1 MPTDAEVKKEFRK
14 KANAAFATTYPVKT
28 LEELGYKRNKCSKCN
43 RYFWSQ
49 QETDICGDT
58 QCVGKLTFIGKSP
71 CKTEIKYLDVWKKY
85 AKIHEKLGYTPIK
98 RYPVIARWNPTT
110 EFTIASIA
118 AFQPYVVSGEI
129 KPPANPLVIP
139 QFCLRFNDTDNVGI
153 TGHNVGFIMLGEH
166 AFVKPK
172 DYDINKYLNDHLT
185 WLKDG
190 MKLPL
195 KEIKIHEDVW
205 AGGGNF
211 GPCVE
216 FFSRGLE
223 VSNQVYMQY
232 ETTPTG
238 YRELSQKVLDMGQ
251 GYGRVAWFTQGGLNN
266 YETMFPK
273 VLDKLRK
280 ITGVKLNK
288 SFAKKFYPLSPRLNI
303 DEVQDIDKA
312 WKGIANEL
320 GMTLKEL
327 KEKATKQAELYS
339 VAEHA
344 RALLVAINDGG
355 LPSNVG
361 GMYNLRVILR
371 RALSFIFKNKWKLD
385 LDEVSEWQAKELK
398 PLFPEL
404 SENLDNVKRILD
416 VEKKKYLATREKIKN
431 VLGRIATEKINTEK
445 LIELYDSHGIAPED
459 VAEEA
464 KKQGQKVILPKNF
477 YSLVSGIHEKKEQE
491 TQTKKEMDI
500 AVPKGLTETEAL
512 YFDDYTKN
520 SFKAEVLAI
529 IGKKVILDKTLFY
542 PTSGGQLHDEGEI
555 SGNKVIDVFKQSS
568 YIIHELRDKINF
580 GAGEIIDGILDF
592 ERRVQLTQHHTA
604 AHIVNAASRIVLG
617 HHVNQAGAKKDL
629 EKGQLDI
636 THYETLTEEQV
647 KEIEDESNKIIKK
660 GIAVKSEFIPREQ
673 AEKKYGMGIYQGG
686 AVPGKKLRIISI
698 GELDIEACGGTHLK
712 STLEAGKIVIMKTS
726 KIKDGVIRITFA
738 AGRAA
743 ENLEEKEQHIL
754 EKVADHLGVNIPEVP
769 TRAQELFDKWKKVR
783 KAIKKKQ
790 KIDQEEFKLFK
801 KEKTEGTL
809 SDILMITAEILK
821 TQPEY
826 VMNTIKK
833 FLTELKEMKKK
844 LKNV

>member
-1 MPTDAEVKKEFRK
+1 MPTDAEIKKEFRK
-14 KANAAFATTYPVKT
+14 KANKDYQKTYPIKT
-28 LEELGYKRNKCSKCN
+28 LQELGYKRNKCSKCN

-49 QETDICGDT
+49 QETDICGDP
-58 QCVGKLTFIGKSP
+58 QCAGKLTFIGKSP

-85 AKIHEKLGYTPIK
+85 AKIHEKIGYTPIN

-172 DYDINKYLNDHLT
+172 DYNINKYLQDHLT

-232 ETTPTG
+232 EVTQKG
-238 YRELSQKVLDMGQ
+238 YQELNQKVLDMGQ
-251 GYGRVAWFTQGGLNN
+251 GYGRVAWLTQGALNN
-266 YETMFPK
+266 YETMFPAVIK
-273 VLDKLRK
+273 KLRERTNVILEK
-280 ITGVKLNK
+280 G
-288 SFAKKFYPLSPRLNI
+288 FAKKFYPLSPRLNI
-303 DEVQDIDKA
+303 DEVQDLEKS
-312 WKGIANEL
+312 WKEIAKEL
-320 GMTLKEL
+320 GMTLKEV

-339 VAEHA
+339 AAEHV

-371 RALSFIFKNKWKLD
+371 RALHFIDKNEWD
-385 LDEVSEWQAKELK
+385 LNLGEISEWHAKELK

-404 SENLDNVKRILD
+404 QENLDNVKQILH
-416 VEKKKYLATREKIKN
+416 VEKKKYLATREKIKQI
-431 VLGRIATEKINTEK
+431 LGRIVTEKINKEK
-445 LIELYDSHGIAPED
+445 LIELYDSHGISPED

-464 KKQGQKVILPKNF
+464 KKQGKKITLPKNF
-477 YSLVSGIHEKKEQE
+477 YALVSERHEKTIHEA
-491 TQTKKEMDI
+491 QTFREEEKL
-500 AVPKGLTETEAL
+500 PKAADTEAL

-520 SFKAEVLAI
+520 SFTAEVLAI
-529 IGKKVILDKTLFY
+529 IDKKVILDKTLFY
-542 PTSGGQLHDEGEI
+542 PTSGGQLHDKGELN
-555 SGNKVIDVFKQSS
+555 GNKVIDVYKQGGI
-568 YIIHELRDKINF
+568 IIHVLEKKPNF
-580 GAGEIIDGILDF
+580 VQGSIVKGELDF
-592 ERRVQLTQHHTA
+592 DRRVQLAQHHTA
-604 AHIVNAASRIVLG
+604 AHIINAAARIVLG

-636 THYETLTEEQV
+636 THYETLTDKQV
-647 KEIEDESNKIIKK
+647 KKIEEEANKIVKK
-660 GIAVKSEFIPREQ
+660 GIDVKSEFIPREQ
-673 AEKKYGMGIYQGG
+673 AEKKYGMRIYQGG
-686 AVPGKKLRIISI
+686 AVPGKKLRIVSI
-698 GELDIEACGGTHLK
+698 GTLDIEACGGTHLNN
-712 STLEAGKIVIMKTS
+712 TLEAGEIVIIKTT
-726 KIKDGVIRITFA
+726 KIKDGVIRIIFA

-743 ENLEEKEQHIL
+743 ENLEEKDQHIL
-754 EKVADHLGVNIPEVP
+754 EKVSAVLNVDIPEIP
-769 TRAQELFDKWKKVR
+769 SRAQELFEKWKKAR
-783 KAIKKKQ
+783 KAIKKKKEIQ
-790 KIDQEEFKLFK
+790 ISELELVK
-801 KEKTEGTL
+801 KEKTKGKTSE
-809 SDILMITAEILK
+809 ILVKTAEVLQ

-826 VMNTIKK
+826 LLNTLTK
-833 FLTELKEMKKK
+833 FMKELEEMKEK
-844 LKNV
+844 LK